1 MIGFGLTPSLPYPH
15 SQRHHFHFNC
25 NSQFCE
31 GCGVLFHIFLTLSQQ
46 DLISWKLS
54 WKKIS
59 SQFIKTKQPHS
70 VIPHWLPNKD
80 KMPDSQTLYAM
91 SDAWHICWKR
101 CPLYGKS
108 PSTRIQH
115 HQSSFIPLIILF
127 SPIQSLKGRCTACF
141 VLPVADVRMFI
152 STP

>member
-101 CPLYGKS
+101 CPLYGKKS
-108 PSTRIQH
+108 LHKDST
-115 HQSSFIPLIILF
+115 SSVLIYPTHYLVLSYPVSQGSMYCLF
-127 SPIQSLKGRCTACF
+127 CTSCCRC
-141 VLPVADVRMFI
+141 
-152 STP
+152 